1 MFFDMAK
8 LFHFFTA
15 KENQGQDSMF
25 NAILM
30 SVCHVDK
37 PAETHPLHCQS
48 YSSK

>member
-30 SVCHVDK
+30 SVCHVCVYVIVVWT
-37 PAETHPLHCQS
+37 ERMYQR
-48 YSSK
+48 